1 MKIRVG
7 LITEGEAVLE
17 PIGGGLTRVCNLLIG
32 KDFHWQQRLSI
43 VVEGDLIRIAPTAE
57 GISVINELP
66 LERYVASVIGSE
78 MNAAAPREFL
88 KAHAVISRSWA
99 ARKVNEGRSTSLK
112 NFVFAR
118 NSSLRSL
125 TPIPTLQASTE
136 GERIIS
142 WQGTES
148 HEGFDVC
155 SDDHC
160 QRYQG
165 ALARAMKNEKLK
177 IKNGHAA
184 GVGYSDGEEYL
195 DKTLLG
201 RADEIVKETEGL
213 VLVDREGE
221 IADTR
226 FSKCCGG
233 MTELFSTC
241 WEDTDPHYLVS
252 KPDPW
257 CDLSGMS
264 DAERETFM
272 QTAFKDYDRG
282 TDFYHWESETDA
294 EAVGTRLRE
303 RFGCDLGEIR
313 ELTPKERGGSGRIK
327 LLEIEGSKGKILL
340 GKELSIRRLLSDTH
354 LYSSAFDIVRD
365 GKRFK
370 ITGRGWGHG
379 VGLCQIGAA
388 NMARAGHT
396 FEEILE
402 FYYPGTRLKKIED

>member
-78 MNAAAPREFL
+78 MSAAAPREFL
-88 KAHAVISRSWA
+88 KAHAVISRSGA
-99 ARKVNEGRSTSLK
+99 ARKIAIENGKLK
-112 NFVFAR
+112 IENCHPAG
-118 NSSLRSL
+118 
-125 TPIPTLQASTE
+125 
-136 GERIIS
+136 GETGESIIS

-165 ALARAMKNEKLK
+165 VSALARAIENGKWK
-177 IKNGHAA
+177 IEN
-184 GVGYSDGEEYL
+184 GYSA
-195 DKTLLG
+195 K

-294 EAVGTRLRE
+294 EAVGRRLRE